1 MDFDIAPV
9 VGTAVVV
16 ALLGFGAPAL
26 VNTIQAATDE
36 GFTGTAV
43 VNTHY
48 IYGSFCNMEIKQE
61 NGDVL
66 KVTYGPKMT
75 CYDVED
81 GMTIN
86 LVNGRVKK

>member
-1 MDFDIAPV
+1 MDFAPA
-9 VGTAVVV
+9 VGTVVIV
-16 ALLGFGAPAL
+16 GLLGFGAPAL
-26 VNTIQAATDE
+26 VNTIQKATDE

-43 VNTHY
+43 VNRHY
-48 IYGSFCNMEIKQE
+48 QYGSFCNMEITQE

-75 CYDVED
+75 CNDVED

-86 LVNGRVKK
+86 LLNGRVQR